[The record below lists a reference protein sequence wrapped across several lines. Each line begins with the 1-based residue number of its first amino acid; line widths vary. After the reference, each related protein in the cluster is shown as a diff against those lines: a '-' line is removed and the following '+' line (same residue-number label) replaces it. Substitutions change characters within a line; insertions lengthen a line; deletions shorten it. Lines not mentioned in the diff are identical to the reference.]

1 MPPPV
6 LPSASMSP
14 VLAAG
19 LLRGRLAAGA
29 LASVLGLTLA
39 VSLALAACGPSA
51 VATVTPDPGTAVPSG
66 APLATA
72 ATATPAASP
81 LVTEAPPTGL
91 DATPFG
97 SPAPPVQ
104 IDDALADLLP
114 ATVDGIA
121 VERSTETESAA
132 LTSPTLGADAD
143 GFAAV
148 QVATPDLA
156 DLAIASI
163 VHLKAST
170 DADAFFADW
179 RPGFDD
185 AVCAPAGGVST
196 TEVRTIGERSV
207 DTTLCVEGAR
217 VYHVRLDGGR
227 VLLSVLDVGTKG
239 FGQGLIEG
247 LGD

>member
-1 MPPPV
+1 
-6 LPSASMSP
+6 MSP
-14 VLAAG
+14 VLAVA
-19 LLRGRLAAGA
+19 LRRGRLAAGA
-29 LASVLGLTLA
+29 LASVLGLALA
-39 VSLALAACGPSA
+39 ASLALAACGSSA
-51 VATVTPDPGTAVPSG
+51 VATIAPDPGAAVPSDAPATSST

-72 ATATPAASP
+72 ATVAPVAASP

-121 VERSTETESAA
+121 VERSVETESAA

-170 DADAFFADW
+170 DADTFFADW
-179 RPGFDD
+179 RPGFDE

>member
-1 MPPPV
+1 MSR
-6 LPSASMSP
+6 LSASALLRARP
-14 VLAAG
+14 AAVALAA
-19 LLRGRLAAGA
+19 A
-29 LASVLGLTLA
+29 LT
-39 VSLALAACGPSA
+39 LAACGSSSGSA
-51 VATVTPDPGTAVPSG
+51 ASAAAS
-66 APLATA
+66 ALSSAA
-72 ATATPAASP
+72 ATTPGGATTAPTTEASPATGLP

-104 IDDALADLLP
+104 IDDSLAALLP
-114 ATVDGIA
+114 ASVDGIA
-121 VERSTETESAA
+121 VERSAETESAA

-163 VHLKAST
+163 VHLKGST
-170 DADAFFADW
+170 DPDAFFADW

-196 TEVRTIGERSV
+196 TDVRTIGERSV